1 MEKET
6 LYDVMVECDRRLD
19 EQVEQMEAREEK
31 RRKENGYDR
40 LYDEF
45 EVFLDRYNPFTSQFS
60 KKKVFRAIFDEFL
73 FGWWE
78 EKYETKHLDFLVSCG
93 SRVVGSYKGQSFTV
107 NPKSGVL
114 KWCNKESATK
124 VMEFYQD

>member
-6 LYDVMVECDRRLD
+6 LYDVMAECDRRLD

-31 RRKENGYDR
+31 RRKENG
-40 LYDEF
+40 
-45 EVFLDRYNPFTSQFS
+45 YNPFTSQFS

-114 KWCNKESATK
+114 KWCDKESATK
-124 VMEFYQD
+124 VMVFYQD